1 MKFKFA
7 NGHSVNIWDSE
18 YERIVI
24 SEGRITCTRPGGKIA
39 VIEIPRQWMQ
49 GTGPKPEIRREV
61 KGSNGATPE
70 KIHFQEEHLSRI
82 SSSSDPTSPYAR
94 TGTEKEG
101 TSAKSEAQRE
111 GTDFNGSTRGGMHS
125 LEGGLHKAN
134 LGSTSTGTHDRP
146 GAKFEKFENMK
157 KYDVNFSKLANQIEA
172 LKSDLIR
179 FKTETDEQ
187 MKPLLAPP
195 IALKELLNE
204 TIPELKRSVGY
215 IDKNALLF
223 ETRCDKICS
232 ELNDLYDDVER
243 IKRVCHPSGIAKQ
256 GSSVISQTGAFEQGR
271 RAGTR
276 KKNKLCES
284 LCY

>member
-1 MKFKFA
+1 
-7 NGHSVNIWDSE
+7 VNIWDSE

-49 GTGPKPEIRREV
+49 GTGPKPEVRREV
-61 KGSNGATPE
+61 KGSNGAAPE
-70 KIHFQEEHLSRI
+70 KIHFQEENLNRI
-82 SSSSDPTSPYAR
+82 SRSSDPTSAYAR

-101 TSAKSEAQRE
+101 TSARSEAQRE
-111 GTDFNGSTRGGMHS
+111 GADFNGGTSGGMHS
-125 LEGGLHKAN
+125 LEGGLHKGN
-134 LGSTSTGTHDRP
+134 LDYAPNGTNDRP
-146 GAKFEKFENMK
+146 GAKFENFENTK
-157 KYDVNFSKLANQIEA
+157 KHDVNFSKLTNQIEA
-172 LKSDLIR
+172 LKSDLNR
-179 FKTETDEQ
+179 FKIETNEQ
-187 MKPLLAPP
+187 MKPLLSPP

-215 IDKNALLF
+215 IDTNAILF
-223 ETRCDKICS
+223 EKRCDEICS

-243 IKRVCHPSGIAKQ
+243 LKRVCHPSGIAKQ

-276 KKNKLCES
+276 KKNKLYET
-284 LCY
+284 